1 MLDCNSQL
9 LDLQSRRVP
18 KSYYNT
24 IKDTT
29 MQIEKLS
36 LAKRREKRQLLVE
49 NKLRFAGPDSELSIY
64 DTYRAAKGVGLAA
77 DQLLFCGMVSGRK
90 VMHDL
95 HHQQGQLFLPHESY
109 VLPPGDYVEID
120 FPDANESAPTTCLTI
135 EISKDRIDSLSERM
149 RDLTTLEI
157 VDHSWEYR
165 PQIIHKHHTGDTQQL
180 LEKMVMLYTADN
192 PDKEIM
198 LDLSVTELVIRLLR
212 EQGRDVLLSYC
223 QQAPDASGITAAIH
237 CLEQNL
243 AAPLDIE
250 QLCRKACMSRS
261 RLYVEFKKQLGCTP
275 GEFQQQLRLKSAAEA
290 IQAGKSVTD
299 ACYSFGFNDLSHFS
313 RRFTRFF
320 GCAPSAYRQKTT
332 QN

>member
-1 MLDCNSQL
+1 
-9 LDLQSRRVP
+9 
-18 KSYYNT
+18 
-24 IKDTT
+24 

-77 DQLLFCGMVSGRK
+77 EQLLFCGMVSGRK

-120 FPDANESAPTTCLTI
+120 FPDANEAAPTTCLTI
-135 EISKDRIDSLSERM
+135 EISKDRIDRLSERM
-149 RDLTTLEI
+149 RDLTTLDI

-223 QQAPDASGITAAIH
+223 QQSPDASGITAAIH
-237 CLEQNL
+237 YLEQNL
-243 AAPLDIE
+243 VSPLDIE

-275 GEFQQQLRLKSAAEA
+275 GEFQQQLRLKSAAAA
-290 IQAGKSVTD
+290 IEAGKSVTD

-320 GCAPSAYRQKTT
+320 GCSPSAYRQKST
-332 QN
+332 NS

>member
-1 MLDCNSQL
+1 
-9 LDLQSRRVP
+9 
-18 KSYYNT
+18 
-24 IKDTT
+24 

-64 DTYRAAKGVGLAA
+64 DTYRAAKGVGLEAE
-77 DQLLFCGMVSGRK
+77 QLLFCGMVSGRK

-95 HHQQGQLFLPHESY
+95 QHQQGQGELFLPHESY
-109 VLPPGDYVEID
+109 VMPPGDYVEID
-120 FPDANESAPTTCLTI
+120 FPDANEAAPTTCLTI
-135 EISKDRIDSLSERM
+135 EISKDRIDHLSERM

-157 VDHSWEYR
+157 VEHSWEYR

-180 LEKMVMLYTADN
+180 LEKMVTLYTNDN

-223 QQAPDASGITAAIH
+223 QQVPDASGITAAIH

-243 AAPLDIE
+243 VAPLDIE

-275 GEFQQQLRLKSAAEA
+275 GEFQQQLRLKYAADA
-290 IQAGKSVTD
+290 IQSGKSVTD

-320 GCAPSAYRQKTT
+320 GCSPSSYRQKFNT
-332 QN
+332 NND

>member
-1 MLDCNSQL
+1 
-9 LDLQSRRVP
+9 
-18 KSYYNT
+18 
-24 IKDTT
+24 

-36 LAKRREKRQLLVE
+36 LSKRREKRQLLIE
-49 NKLRFAGPDSELSIY
+49 NKLQFAGPDSELSIY
-64 DTYRAAKGVGLAA
+64 DTYRAATRVGLAA

-95 HHQQGQLFLPHESY
+95 HHQDGELFLPHESY
-109 VLPPGDYVEID
+109 VMPPGDYVEID
-120 FPDANESAPTTCLTI
+120 FPDAREEAPTTCLTI
-135 EISKDRIDSLSERM
+135 EISKDRIEHLSERM
-149 RDLTTLEI
+149 RDLTQLEL
-157 VDHSWEYR
+157 VGHNWEYEPR
-165 PQIIHKHHTGDTQQL
+165 IIHTHHTTDTQQL
-180 LEKMVMLYTADN
+180 LEKMVHLYTQND

-198 LDLSVTELVIRLLR
+198 LDLGVTELVIRLLR

-223 QQAPDASGITAAIH
+223 QANPEASGITAAIH
-237 CLEQNL
+237 YLEQNL
-243 AAPLDIE
+243 TSALDVDE
-250 QLCRKACMSRS
+250 LCRKACMSRS

-290 IQAGKSVTD
+290 ISAGKSVTD

-320 GCAPSAYRQKTT
+320 GCSPSRYRQKSG

>member
-1 MLDCNSQL
+1 
-9 LDLQSRRVP
+9 
-18 KSYYNT
+18 
-24 IKDTT
+24 

-36 LAKRREKRQLLVE
+36 LEKRREKRQLLVE

-64 DTYRAAKGVGLAA
+64 DTYRAAEGVGLEAE
-77 DQLLFCGMVSGRK
+77 QLLYCGMVSGRK

-95 HHQQGQLFLPHESY
+95 HNQQGELFLPHESY
-109 VLPPGDYVEID
+109 VMPPGDYVEID
-120 FPDANESAPTTCLTI
+120 FPDAKETAPTTCLTI
-135 EISKDRIDSLSERM
+135 EISKDRIDCLSERM
-149 RDLTTLEI
+149 RDLTNLE
-157 VDHSWEYR
+157 VVEHNWEYEPR
-165 PQIIHKHHTGDTQQL
+165 IIHKHHTGDTQLL
-180 LEKMVMLYTADN
+180 LEKMVQLYTQDN
-192 PDKEIM
+192 PDKELM

-243 AAPLDIE
+243 ATPLDID

-290 IQAGKSVTD
+290 LETGKSVTD

-320 GCAPSAYRQKTT
+320 GCSPSSYRQKASEK
-332 QN
+332 

>member
-1 MLDCNSQL
+1 
-9 LDLQSRRVP
+9 
-18 KSYYNT
+18 
-24 IKDTT
+24 

-49 NKLRFAGPDSELSIY
+49 NKIRFAGPDSELSIY
-64 DTYRAAKGVGLAA
+64 DTYRAAERVGIEA

-95 HHQQGQLFLPHESY
+95 HQHEGELFLPHESY
-109 VLPPGDYVEID
+109 VMPPGDYVEID
-120 FPDANESAPTTCLTI
+120 FPDANETAPTTCLTI
-135 EISKDRIDSLSERM
+135 EISKDRIDRLAERM
-149 RDLTTLEI
+149 RDLTTLE
-157 VDHSWEYR
+157 VVEHSWEFQPR
-165 PQIIHKHHTGDTQQL
+165 IIHKHHTGDTQSL
-180 LEKMVMLYTADN
+180 LEKMVTLYTTDN

-223 QQAPDASGITAAIH
+223 QQVPDASGIVAAIH
-237 CLEQNL
+237 CLETNL
-243 AAPLDIE
+243 AAPLDID

-320 GCAPSAYRQKTT
+320 GCSPSTYRQNSNQT
-332 QN
+332 

>member
-1 MLDCNSQL
+1 
-9 LDLQSRRVP
+9 
-18 KSYYNT
+18 
-24 IKDTT
+24 

-36 LAKRREKRQLLVE
+36 PSKRREKRQLLIE
-49 NKLRFAGPDSELSIY
+49 NKLKFAGPESELSIY
-64 DTYRAAKGVGLAA
+64 DTYRAAKGVGLEAE
-77 DQLLFCGMVSGRK
+77 QLLYCGMVSGRK

-95 HHQQGQLFLPHESY
+95 HHQDGELFLPHESY
-109 VLPPGDYVEID
+109 VMPPGDYVEID
-120 FPDANESAPTTCLTI
+120 FPDAKEEAPTTCLTI
-135 EISKDRIDSLSERM
+135 EIAKDRIDRLSERM
-149 RDLTTLEI
+149 QDLIRLDAVE
-157 VDHSWEYR
+157 HNWEYQ

-180 LEKMVMLYTADN
+180 LEKMVMLYTPDN
-192 PDKEIM
+192 PDKELM

-223 QQAPDASGITAAIH
+223 QKVPDATGITAAIH
-237 CLEQNL
+237 HLEQNL
-243 AAPLDIE
+243 ALPLDID

-320 GCAPSAYRQKTT
+320 GCSPSQYRHQSG
-332 QN
+332 NNEA